1 METGRNEGETPLQE
15 TIEEVVGS
23 DADFEGPARKKQ
35 KKKKSSPVG
44 NTTIFIFWAV
54 GGVVD

>member
-35 KKKKSSPVG
+35 KKKKSPPVG
-44 NTTIFIFWAV
+44 NNTIFIFWAV